1 MHAPCLIGELCRGLC
16 RTAPGLPRRVKL
28 TPEQRAAA
36 DTESMVMIDQSTSEQ
51 PVSTGSIGQSS
62 LLA

>member
-1 MHAPCLIGELCRGLC
+1 LIQDLGRGLC

-28 TPEQRAAA
+28 TPEQRAAVGS
-36 DTESMVMIDQSTSEQ
+36 ESMVLIDQRSCKQ

-62 LLA
+62 PLA